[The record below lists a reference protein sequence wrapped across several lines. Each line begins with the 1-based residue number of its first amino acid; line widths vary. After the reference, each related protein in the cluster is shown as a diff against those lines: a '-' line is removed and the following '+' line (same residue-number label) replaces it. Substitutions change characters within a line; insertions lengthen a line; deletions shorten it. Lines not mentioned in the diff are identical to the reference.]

1 MNISVALPT
10 RYGYTP
16 IMKSATMGVRELR
29 DGLSQHL
36 ALVRTGTEITV
47 TDHGRPIARIIPV
60 AADQLQALVAEGRV
74 VPPEPARGSLPAR
87 QRAKG
92 SVSDLIE
99 R

>member
-1 MNISVALPT
+1 
-10 RYGYTP
+10 
-16 IMKSATMGVRELR
+16 MKSATMGVRELR

-36 ALVRTGTEITV
+36 ALVRSGTEITV

-60 AADQLQALVAEGRV
+60 AADQLNALVAEGRV
-74 VPPEPARGSLPAR
+74 VPPGPARGSLPAR